1 MSTLTSVNPWNIQN
15 PAQNIRP
22 LTKGKNCNN
31 AALYSSE
38 TRSQAAMHHL
48 KSCET
53 REKHERKEQKH
64 LSTVNGRTQS
74 WRIAAS
80 IAPEEIV
87 IAKTRSLSVNQ
98 PSTRK
103 SQILTDSWLNST
115 TRTRKAKSQ
124 QSNFPLMCNVE
135 TSEKHQ
141 KSMYQTRGKQ
151 KQPSSLIPLSCG
163 TSKPTT
169 GTSTKKKK

>member
-22 LTKGKNCNN
+22 LTKGKKTATMLPYTARKHESWRN
-31 AALYSSE
+31 AACI
-38 TRSQAAMHHL
+38 T
-48 KSCET
+48 
-53 REKHERKEQKH
+53 
-64 LSTVNGRTQS
+64 
-74 WRIAAS
+74 
-80 IAPEEIV
+80 PEEIV
-87 IAKTRSLSVNQ
+87 IAKTTIASANQ

-135 TSEKHQ
+135 TSEKPQ

-151 KQPSSLIPLSCG
+151 KQLSSLIPLSCG

-169 GTSTKKKK
+169 GTSAKKKKT